1 MSDPKVYQ
9 SVCEET
15 ENGDLLIPI
24 PQALLDK
31 LGLRECD
38 QLKIDVDD
46 KGQIILRKA

>member
-9 SVCEET
+9 SVCEEA

-24 PQALLDK
+24 PQELLDK
-31 LGLRECD
+31 LGLREGD

-46 KGQIILRKA
+46 QGRVILRKA